1 MSAEAA
7 DRMYY
12 FVRFQKSKRPFF
24 YNTLHDMEAVVW
36 VAFFSLL
43 NVDYGDNK
51 IRYNIGNTLFTGLL
65 SDTGGR
71 NAFLACFT
79 PALDHYSILVG
90 EERMELLTTLCELRD
105 SLVRHY
111 KESEANLGT
120 TGIDTTKFHGIH
132 EEFRRIWSRCKTHLS
147 KTDLNLFFEVQLA
160 VTKRKR
166 AEDNGGARKKL
177 KKWSLFPRYS
187 YDSS

>member
-1 MSAEAA
+1 
-7 DRMYY
+7 
-12 FVRFQKSKRPFF
+12 
-24 YNTLHDMEAVVW
+24 
-36 VAFFSLL
+36 
-43 NVDYGDNK
+43 
-51 IRYNIGNTLFTGLL
+51 
-65 SDTGGR
+65 
-71 NAFLACFT
+71 
-79 PALDHYSILVG
+79 
-90 EERMELLTTLCELRD
+90 MELLITLCELRET
-105 SLVRHY
+105 LVRY
-111 KESEANLGT
+111 YERSEANLGT

-187 YDSS
+187 YDSA